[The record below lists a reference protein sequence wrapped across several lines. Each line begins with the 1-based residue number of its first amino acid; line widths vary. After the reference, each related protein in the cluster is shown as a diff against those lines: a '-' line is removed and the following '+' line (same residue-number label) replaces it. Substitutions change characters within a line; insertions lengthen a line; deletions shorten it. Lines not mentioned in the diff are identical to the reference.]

1 MVCTNSS
8 TTTTPVSQLQRAV
21 QAINYS
27 QMIDSFSVSFADV
40 QMVKGFANVFAGGE
54 GLFMTTL
61 TGPGVVWLQ
70 GETFWV
76 GESPELS
83 SE

>member
-1 MVCTNSS
+1 
-8 TTTTPVSQLQRAV
+8 
-21 QAINYS
+21 
-27 QMIDSFSVSFADV
+27 MIDSFSVSFADV

-70 GETFWV
+70 GEIFCV
-76 GESPELS
+76 GESTELS